1 MNPVEQLITLRG
13 IELETLHG
21 AGPLAFEVYVMLR
34 WWMDYRTGITG
45 RRRPIS
51 LAMLITYWA
60 PRKTSFPENPAY
72 KNQRLTEPILQKSG
86 VFRGARKS
94 LTSIKNNSLPA
105 GVSVR
110 PPLSAGAARGSA
122 PSF

>member
-51 LAMLITYWA
+51 LAMLITYCETHTPGRRDA
-60 PRKTSFPENPAY
+60 DRAAHREEHPGR
-72 KNQRLTEPILQKSG
+72 
-86 VFRGARKS
+86 AR
-94 LTSIKNNSLPA
+94 TP
-105 GVSVR
+105 
-110 PPLSAGAARGSA
+110 
-122 PSF
+122 

>member
-51 LAMLITYWA
+51 LAMLITYCETHT
-60 PRKTSFPENPAY
+60 P
-72 KNQRLTEPILQKSG
+72 
-86 VFRGARKS
+86 RGAGTQIEQPTEKS
-94 LTSIKNNSLPA
+94 IRGALERLGIELVSYHDYARLLPVVA
-105 GVSVR
+105 
-110 PPLSAGAARGSA
+110 PGAKGQ
-122 PSF
+122 